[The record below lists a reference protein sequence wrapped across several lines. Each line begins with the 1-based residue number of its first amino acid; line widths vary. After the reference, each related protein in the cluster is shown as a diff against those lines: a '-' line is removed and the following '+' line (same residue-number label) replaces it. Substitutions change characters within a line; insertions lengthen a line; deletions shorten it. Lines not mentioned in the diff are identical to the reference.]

1 MSGINHYP
9 LNTLENIKIALGN
22 VRSNLLRTVITL
34 LIIALGITALVGI
47 LTAIDTMIYSMN
59 DNFSNMEANSFR
71 IMPKRD
77 GVHGNRR
84 GKKAKMAEVISF
96 KQAMDFKDKYEFPSR
111 TSVYCWGTGV
121 ATVKYGQ
128 EKTNPNVR
136 IYGVDNFY
144 LDVKSYGIELGRNF
158 SETEVQSG
166 QRKCIIGMDI
176 VKALFNNNVERALN
190 KVIAVGNVKYKVI
203 GILESKGSSMGMS
216 GDRMVLIPLLK
227 AKTLYGHQ
235 NKNYNI
241 AVALSSVER
250 MDDAVS
256 SAIGVLRNVRKLK
269 TTQDN
274 DFEIRKSDGLIE
286 VLKENTATIRMATV
300 GIALITLLG
309 AAIGLMNIM
318 LVSVTE
324 RTREIGICK
333 ALGATR
339 KNILMQFLTE
349 AIVICQLGGIVGII
363 LGILVGNIMTYF
375 MGGSFLVPWAWM
387 ALGIITCFIVGLFS
401 GLYPALKASRLD
413 PIESLRYE

>member
-1 MSGINHYP
+1 M
-9 LNTLENIKIALGN
+9 NTLENIKIALGN

-71 IMPKRD
+71 VMPKRD
-77 GVHGNRR
+77 GVSGRR
-84 GKKAKMAEVISF
+84 GGRQRKAGEVINF
-96 KQAMDFKDKYEFPSR
+96 KQAMDFKDKYNFPSR
-111 TSVYCWGTGV
+111 VAVYCYGTGA

-144 LDVKSYGIELGRNF
+144 LDVKSYEIELGRNL
-158 SETEVQSG
+158 SESEVLSG
-166 QRKCIIGMDI
+166 QSKCIIGMDV
-176 VKALFNNNVERALN
+176 VKALFDDNIEKALN
-190 KVIAVGNVKYKVI
+190 KSIAVGNVKYKVI
-203 GILESKGSSMGMS
+203 GILKSKGSSMGMS
-216 GDRMVLIPLLK
+216 GDRVVLIPLVK

-241 AVALSSVER
+241 AVALNSVER

-256 SAIGVLRNVRKLK
+256 TAIGVLRNVRKLK
-269 TTQDN
+269 VSQDN

-286 VLKENTATIRMATV
+286 VLKENTAMIRMATV

-375 MGGSFLVPWAWM
+375 MGGSFLIPWAWM
-387 ALGIITCFIVGLFS
+387 ALGIVTCFIVGLFS

>member
-1 MSGINHYP
+1 
-9 LNTLENIKIALGN
+9 
-22 VRSNLLRTVITL
+22 
-34 LIIALGITALVGI
+34 
-47 LTAIDTMIYSMN
+47 
-59 DNFSNMEANSFR
+59 
-71 IMPKRD
+71 
-77 GVHGNRR
+77 
-84 GKKAKMAEVISF
+84 
-96 KQAMDFKDKYEFPSR
+96 
-111 TSVYCWGTGV
+111 
-121 ATVKYGQ
+121 
-128 EKTNPNVR
+128 
-136 IYGVDNFY
+136 
-144 LDVKSYGIELGRNF
+144 
-158 SETEVQSG
+158 
-166 QRKCIIGMDI
+166 
-176 VKALFNNNVERALN
+176 
-190 KVIAVGNVKYKVI
+190 
-203 GILESKGSSMGMS
+203 MGMS
-216 GDRMVLIPLLK
+216 SDRVVLIPLVK

-256 SAIGVLRNVRKLK
+256 TAIGVLRNVRKLK
-269 TTQDN
+269 VSEDN

-286 VLKENTATIRMATV
+286 VLKENTAMIRMATV

-375 MGGSFLVPWAWM
+375 MGGSFLAPWAWM

>member
-1 MSGINHYP
+1 M
-9 LNTLENIKIALGN
+9 NTLENIKIALGN
-22 VRSNLLRTVITL
+22 VRSNLLRTIITL

-77 GVHGNRR
+77 GVQGNRR
-84 GKKAKMAEVISF
+84 GKRAKMGEVISF
-96 KQAMDFKDKYEFPSR
+96 KEAMDFKDKYEFPSR
-111 TSVYCWGTGV
+111 TAVYCYGTGA
-121 ATVKYGQ
+121 ATVKFGQ

-144 LDVKSYGIELGRNF
+144 LDVKSYEIELGRNF
-158 SETEVQSG
+158 SESEVTSG
-166 QRKCIIGMDI
+166 QRKCVIGMDI
-176 VKALFNNNVERALN
+176 VKALFKNNVEKALN
-190 KVIAVGNVKYKVI
+190 KVIAVGNVKYKVV
-203 GILESKGSSMGMS
+203 GILKSKGSSMGMS
-216 GDRMVLIPLLK
+216 SDRVVLIPLLK

-241 AVALSSVER
+241 AVSLSSVER

-269 TTQDN
+269 VSQDN

-375 MGGSFLVPWAWM
+375 MGGSFLIPWAWIT
-387 ALGIITCFIVGLFS
+387 LGVVTCFIVGLFS

>member
-1 MSGINHYP
+1 

-77 GVHGNRR
+77 GVRGKRR
-84 GKKAKMAEVISF
+84 GRQPKAGEVITF
-96 KQAMDFKDKYEFPSR
+96 KQAMDFKDKFEFPSR
-111 TSVYCWGTGV
+111 VAVYCYGTGA
-121 ATVKYGQ
+121 ATVKYSQ
-128 EKTNPNVR
+128 EKTNP
-136 IYGVDNFY
+136 
-144 LDVKSYGIELGRNF
+144 K
-158 SETEVQSG
+158 
-166 QRKCIIGMDI
+166 
-176 VKALFNNNVERALN
+176 
-190 KVIAVGNVKYKVI
+190 
-203 GILESKGSSMGMS
+203 SKGSSMGMS
-216 GDRMVLIPLLK
+216 SDRVVLIPLVK

-256 SAIGVLRNVRKLK
+256 TAIGVLRNVRKLK
-269 TTQDN
+269 VSEDN

-286 VLKENTATIRMATV
+286 VLKENTAMIRMATV

-324 RTREIGICK
+324 RTREIG
-333 ALGATR
+333 
-339 KNILMQFLTE
+339 
-349 AIVICQLGGIVGII
+349 
-363 LGILVGNIMTYF
+363 
-375 MGGSFLVPWAWM
+375 
-387 ALGIITCFIVGLFS
+387 
-401 GLYPALKASRLD
+401 
-413 PIESLRYE
+413 